1 LIRDHAGSISPIYKD
16 QFKKTDRSMLAKP
29 KTARTIINDIFPQME
44 SLVVSQE
51 CLVRMEGFVANFIER
66 VRR

>member
-1 LIRDHAGSISPIYKD
+1 
-16 QFKKTDRSMLAKP
+16 MLAKP
-29 KTARTIINDIFPQME
+29 KTARTIINDISPQME